1 MAKANLIYHCMNII
15 KSSLFLLLG
24 FHFSVFSAGRGTSI
38 EVDVG
43 AEAPA
48 KIVIYYKGVDV
59 TSGELNFPLSVNS
72 VSQKFANTSDNFY
85 LVGNVSKA
93 NVVMET
99 SPFELTSTKAGGG
112 TIPLNGYFTYNSQ
125 QTSADKDLIMPVLS
139 RLADGNNSNGLKV
152 TFESKNRADDY
163 AVGYYTGQ
171 FTMVV
176 TPIL

>member
-1 MAKANLIYHCMNII
+1 MRANLLYNRMNII
-15 KSSLFLLLG
+15 KSSLFILLG
-24 FHFSVFSAGRGTSI
+24 IHFSVFSAGRGTSI

-48 KIVIYYKGVDV
+48 KIVIYYKGVDI
-59 TSGELNFPLSVNS
+59 TSGELNFPLTVNS

-85 LVGNVSKA
+85 LVGNVAKA
-93 NVVMET
+93 KVVME
-99 SPFELTSTKAGGG
+99 SLPFELTSINSGGG
-112 TIPLNGYFTYNSQ
+112 AIPLNGYFTFNAQ
-125 QTSADKDLIMPVLS
+125 QTSADRDLVVPVLN
-139 RLADGNNSNGLKV
+139 RLSDGNSNNGLKV

-163 AVGYYTGQ
+163 AVGYYTGK